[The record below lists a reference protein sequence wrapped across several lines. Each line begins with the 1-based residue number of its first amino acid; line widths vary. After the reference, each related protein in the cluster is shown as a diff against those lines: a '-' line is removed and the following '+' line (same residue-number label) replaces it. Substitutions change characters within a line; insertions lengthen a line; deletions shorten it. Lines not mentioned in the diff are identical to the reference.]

1 MDALQPL
8 LNDKTAD
15 DLAFTALRGV
25 PGSLFEDDL
34 EALADRLEEPH
45 GGL

>member
-15 DLAFTALRGV
+15 DLMFTALRGV